1 VIPVVRLGAA
11 LLWALLLPV
20 LPAAAATVAPDGE
33 APPPPPAEMPAP
45 PAEPAAAAT
54 PEVPEEVPS
63 SDALFRESGPP
74 VVIAE
79 GDARVEVTQI
89 GNRWWVTGTDGRR
102 RLADVKR
109 VRALM
114 NYLDGLATVRPVAD
128 FGRPRPDAFADPLT
142 ITRGKDAVR
151 LGGPSRIPGLSYVR
165 RGDGRLYLMRPVS
178 LDPATLNLVD
188 RRLFPDGLGA
198 IDEIDLTGPDLAV
211 HVTRRFGP
219 WRLTAPT
226 PSAADGR
233 AVDRWLARLGALKGD
248 PAPSVPPAD
257 ASYQVVAT
265 ATDGRALQLTL
276 APDGRVVLGDV
287 AFEVDGGTKTLIPA
301 RFDWMDKRVLN
312 IPGDAITGIQVQQAE
327 RTVVLTRRGAGPW
340 FEKDTGRVYRTWGE
354 ELFTLLTPL
363 PAIGLWG
370 DAADALGTAQVE
382 VRLWKDRNLV
392 DTIELW
398 MGPDGRWWARGGG
411 GVAVYQ
417 IADDLP
423 AHLARLF

>member
-1 VIPVVRLGAA
+1 MMRRMWLGLAVAVLGVLGA
-11 LLWALLLPV
+11 
-20 LPAAAATVAPDGE
+20 LPAFAAPAAPEGDAVPAAE
-33 APPPPPAEMPAP
+33 SPQSPPAET
-45 PAEPAAAAT
+45 T
-54 PEVPEEVPS
+54 PGIP
-63 SDALFRESGPP
+63 LFREHGPP
-74 VVIAE
+74 VVIARD
-79 GDARVEVTQI
+79 GARVEVTRAD
-89 GNRWWVTGTDGRR
+89 GRWWVTGTDDQR
-102 RLADVKR
+102 RLADTAGVER
-109 VRALM
+109 LLA
-114 NYLDGLATVRPVAD
+114 YLDGLSVERKVAR
-128 FGRPRPDAFADPLT
+128 FGRPLPDAFARPLAIRVGT
-142 ITRGKDAVR
+142 DAVR
-151 LGGPSRIPGLSYVR
+151 IGGRSRIPGLTYVE
-165 RGDGRLYLMRPVS
+165 RGDGALYLARPVD
-178 LDPATLNLVD
+178 LDPATLHLVD